1 MPVIGDGVAATV
13 VLVANV
19 GLVPYRKLGTV
30 DVVPTVRLPFRVAEV
45 DVASVAAFV
54 VTVTAVFQLARLAM
68 VKDPPNAARSATSS
82 LAACSFRSAR
92 MFT

>member
-1 MPVIGDGVAATV
+1 MV
-13 VLVANV
+13 VLVASV
-19 GLVPYRKLGTV
+19 GLVPYWKLGRV
-30 DVVPTVRLPFRVAEV
+30 DVVPTVRLPFNVAEV

-54 VTVTAVFQLARLAM
+54 VTVTAVFQLARLAI

-82 LAACSFRSAR
+82 LAAWSFRSAR